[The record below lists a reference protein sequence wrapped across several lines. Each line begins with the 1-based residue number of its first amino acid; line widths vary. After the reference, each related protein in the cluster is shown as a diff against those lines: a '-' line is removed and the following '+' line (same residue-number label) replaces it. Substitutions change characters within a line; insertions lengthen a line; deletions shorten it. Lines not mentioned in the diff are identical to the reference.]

1 MDNQGFFQQ
10 VYDIVSKVPPGSVI
24 TYGMIA
30 QMLGRPR
37 AARLV
42 GFAMHSVP
50 PNLGL
55 PCHRVVNREGTMAP
69 GGIFG
74 GEENQQRILM
84 EEGVTFQ
91 RNGCINMEKHAMKLY
106 F

>member
-1 MDNQGFFQQ
+1 MDNRGFFQQ
-10 VYDIVSKVPPGSVI
+10 VYDIVVTIPPGSVI
-24 TYGMIA
+24 TYGTVA

-37 AARLV
+37 AAKLV

-50 PNLGL
+50 FDLDL
-55 PCHRVVNREGTMAP
+55 PCHRVVNRTGSMAP

-74 GEENQQRILM
+74 GDKSQRRMLE
-84 EEGVTFQ
+84 EEGVTFLE
-91 RNGCINMEKHAMKLY
+91 NGCIDMERHAIRLI